1 MSDFESLQRI
11 SMPAW
16 ALAAFGAI
24 IIHLAC
30 FALAREYLRVGEPE
44 AELGAPAIE
53 IGVEPLAPR
62 LEPIDLPPGPDAEES
77 IATSPAVE
85 HDRVEPTTLPLA
97 VPSETE
103 DPELAVALIK
113 KKEPK
118 KERSALVPL
127 LASPAVPTEAANAT
141 APPTSETHQESM
153 RSIAPAQ
160 GTGESTQRVRAAW
173 QKELIAHFNQHK
185 RYPLN
190 GLLDSAEIL
199 VNFVLDKD
207 GRVLSSAIVQGSGDA
222 SFDEAAL
229 AMIRHSDPVPKPP
242 PLVVQQGL
250 SFTLPVIFRVKH
262 VN

>member
-1 MSDFESLQRI
+1 MSDFESSQRI

-24 IIHLAC
+24 VIHIAC
-30 FALAREYLRVGEPE
+30 IALAREYLRVDEPE

-77 IATSPAVE
+77 VASPPAVE
-85 HDRVEPTTLPLA
+85 QVRVEPTVLPLA
-97 VPSETE
+97 MPTETE
-103 DPELAVALIK
+103 DPELAVALVK
-113 KKEPK
+113 TKEPK
-118 KERSALVPL
+118 EERSLLAPL
-127 LASPAVPTEAANAT
+127 LVSPAVPADAARAT
-141 APPTSETHQESM
+141 ARPTSEIAQESV
-153 RSIAPAQ
+153 RSVTPAQ

-185 RYPLN
+185 RYPAN
-190 GLLDSAEIL
+190 RSLDSAEIL
-199 VNFVLDKD
+199 VNFVLDED
-207 GRVLSSAIVQGSGDA
+207 GRVLSSGIVRGSGDA

-229 AMIRHSDPVPKPP
+229 IMIRRSDPVPKPP